1 MSEKTSVGEFAA
13 RVLRSIANRFG
24 FPDERA
30 ALTGLGVLGAGSA
43 TRYSGAEI
51 LPIARWQELD
61 LQLRRRDPERAG
73 VLLPGGALVQM
84 GALLHQ
90 RCDLAEAAH
99 REDRRPLRRG
109 SAATLA
115 TVQDVIVDTAA
126 ADDLSLRL
134 VPATRPRCCRS
145 STRRTSGRRSCGSSA
160 PCVAPTPLRALRGP
174 GTTAAG
180 AGGAPRG
187 PSGPVRSG
195 AALAAHQWLFTPPE
209 LAMEMLSAHV
219 MPNRPAVTALMAGVS
234 ARLGRDT
241 GRSSLEGYRSGPERV
256 DQTARA
262 IYETMRDR
270 RIAYVEPPA
279 SWADDGQRCSTGGS
293 APASTPSWS
302 WPPRWNRPV
311 CGR

>member
-1 MSEKTSVGEFAA
+1 
-13 RVLRSIANRFG
+13 
-24 FPDERA
+24 
-30 ALTGLGVLGAGSA
+30 
-43 TRYSGAEI
+43 
-51 LPIARWQELD
+51 
-61 LQLRRRDPERAG
+61 
-73 VLLPGGALVQM
+73 
-84 GALLHQ
+84 
-90 RCDLAEAAH
+90 
-99 REDRRPLRRG
+99 
-109 SAATLA
+109 
-115 TVQDVIVDTAA
+115 
-126 ADDLSLRL
+126 
-134 VPATRPRCCRS
+134 
-145 STRRTSGRRSCGSSA
+145 
-160 PCVAPTPLRALRGP
+160 
-174 GTTAAG
+174 
-180 AGGAPRG
+180 
-187 PSGPVRSG
+187 
-195 AALAAHQWLFTPPE
+195 
-209 LAMEMLSAHV
+209 MEMLSAHV